1 MNLIEVA
8 GHLGAD
14 PEARFTANGQKVTT
28 LRVAAKS
35 KRGSNEETIWWRVT
49 LWGDRFDKM
58 LTYFKKGSAVIVLGE
73 MHKPEIF
80 TGRDGNPQASLEMTA
95 ELIRFSPFGTG
106 RSQENQGQQEPQQE
120 MAPSG
125 VSSGQ
130 GSSAPIND
138 DDIPF

>member
-1 MNLIEVA
+1 M
-8 GHLGAD
+8 
-14 PEARFTANGQKVTT
+14 
-28 LRVAAKS
+28 
-35 KRGSNEETIWWRVT
+35 T